1 MTSAAQHDGAE
12 APGTAGETRPPVTPP
27 GRWTFPEPAT
37 SRLANGLSVLAYDIP
52 GQYVLSVR
60 VVVPLSTRAE
70 PRDREGVATLMAR
83 LLDEGTE
90 AHSTDEFTELLE
102 RRGIDF
108 GAGLSE
114 AGLTVH
120 VEVPKRNLGAA
131 LDLVHEALATPSFPD
146 REVGRLVRTRLAEI
160 EQERASAPHRA
171 MREFAATYFDPA
183 ERASRPTAGTV
194 ETVSGLTR
202 ADVVAFHATH
212 VAPNASTVVIAGDLA
227 GVDVAAAVADSLGGW
242 APGPVPVAE
251 PSRSAARAAAD
262 ARRIVLV
269 DRPGSVQS
277 EMIVGCAGP
286 DRHVDP
292 TWSAYSVVSFVVG
305 GSPNAR
311 VDAVLREDKGYTYG
325 MRSAF
330 RPRRAGGLFLTTG
343 SVRTEVTVEALDLL
357 LGILADARDGFTA
370 VECTNGVDFLR
381 NTAPSRYATADAV
394 ADEAAGLVLDGLPST
409 FTTSNLD
416 AMATL
421 TPEALTAAYDRFVD
435 GRWTVIVV
443 GDAGAYADRVRA
455 LGRGPVSVVAN

>member
-1 MTSAAQHDGAE
+1 MSETEANAAPE
-12 APGTAGETRPPVTPP
+12 TAPAIRPAVSPP
-27 GRWTFPEPAT
+27 GRWAFPEPVT
-37 SRLANGLSVLAYDIP
+37 SRLDNGLGVLAYDIP
-52 GQYVLSVR
+52 GQYVVSVR

-90 AHSTDEFTELLE
+90 VHSTDEFTELLE

-114 AGLTVH
+114 SGLTVH
-120 VEVPKRNLGAA
+120 VEVPKRNLGPA
-131 LDLVHEALATPSFPD
+131 LDLVREALATPSFPD
-146 REVGRLVRTRLAEI
+146 KEVNRLVRTRLAEI

-183 ERASRPTAGTV
+183 ARASRATAGSA

-202 ADVVAFHATH
+202 DDVVTFHGTH
-212 VAPNASTVVIAGDLA
+212 VAPNAATVVVAGDLA
-227 GVDVAAAVADSLGGW
+227 GLDVLGLLTGTLGDWTPSPVLATEADR
-242 APGPVPVAE
+242 APAPVA
-251 PSRSAARAAAD
+251 PD
-262 ARRIVLV
+262 AHRVVLV

-277 EMIVGCAGP
+277 EIVVGCAGP
-286 DRHVDP
+286 DRRVEP
-292 TWSAYSVVSFVVG
+292 TWSAYSVLSFVVG

-330 RPRRAGGLFLTTG
+330 RPRRSGGLFLTSG

-357 LGILADARDGFTA
+357 LSILADVRDGFTA
-370 VECTNGVDFLR
+370 TECTAGVDFLR
-381 NTAPSRYATADAV
+381 NTAPSRFATADAV
-394 ADEAAGLVLDGLPST
+394 ADEAAGLVLDGLPLS
-409 FTTSNLD
+409 FTTGNLE

-421 TPEALTAAYDRFVD
+421 TPEALSAAYNRFVN
-435 GRWTVIVV
+435 GQWTIVVV
-443 GDAGAYADRVRA
+443 GDASAYADRVRA
-455 LGRGPVSVVAN
+455 LGRGTVSVVAN